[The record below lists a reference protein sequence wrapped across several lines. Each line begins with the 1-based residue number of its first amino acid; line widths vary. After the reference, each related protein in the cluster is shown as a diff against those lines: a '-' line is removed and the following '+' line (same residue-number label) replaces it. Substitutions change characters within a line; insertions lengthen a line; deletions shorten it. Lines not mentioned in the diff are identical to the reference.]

1 MRVLEHICA
10 EQLPVKVV
18 VITGTSDAA
27 LLRRAELQGPDVVMR
42 WPLDFLSV
50 LNKISPPA

>member
-1 MRVLEHICA
+1 VG
-10 EQLPVKVV
+10 